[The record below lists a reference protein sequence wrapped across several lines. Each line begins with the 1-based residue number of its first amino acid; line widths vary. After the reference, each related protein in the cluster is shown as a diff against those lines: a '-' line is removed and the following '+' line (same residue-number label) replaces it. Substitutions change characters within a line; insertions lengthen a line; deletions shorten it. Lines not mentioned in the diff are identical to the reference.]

1 MRLILIRHGKT
12 EWNAEHRIQ
21 GWLDSPL
28 IDDAVQTLQE
38 MSLPEMR
45 HPVFYSSDLHRAH
58 HSARILAE
66 RLGVNVYTDTR
77 LRERGFGELQ
87 GRVIEQD
94 PELFNQWL
102 AYAQRYQKK
111 MTGVAGIE
119 SEENFERRIRS
130 FLQELSEYPTDSDR
144 IVISH
149 GEWIRACANI
159 LQGKESW
166 REGEGVGRNGEI
178 LIFSLPHSTGGVKA
192 IA

>member
-21 GWLDSPL
+21 GWLDSAL
-28 IDDAVQTLQE
+28 TEDAVQTLSE
-38 MSLPEMR
+38 MLLPEMR
-45 HPVFYSSDLHRAH
+45 QPVFYSSDLNRAF
-58 HSARILAE
+58 HSARILSQGA
-66 RLGVNVYTDTR
+66 GGHVYTDTR

-87 GRVIEQD
+87 GRVIDQE
-94 PELFNQWL
+94 PELKSQWL

-130 FLQELSEYPTDSDR
+130 FLQELSGYPTDSDR
-144 IVISH
+144 VVISH
-149 GEWIRACANI
+149 GEWIRACGNI

-166 REGEGVGRNGEI
+166 REGKGVGGNGEVAGR
-178 LIFSLPHSTGGVKA
+178 FVTCFLPRGSS
-192 IA
+192 